1 MFPLNEQKEH
11 NLRNPEMYKVN
22 FTRTEAYRKS
32 AIPSIQRML
41 NQHQVNTLGAEAG
54 RDGGGHGGG

>member
-22 FTRTEAYRKS
+22 FTRTEVYRKS

-41 NQHQVNTLGAEAG
+41 HQHQVDTLAAKAG
-54 RDGGGHGGG
+54 REGGGHGRG